1 MTLAVTLDED
11 QKFIAEQQAADI
23 TVDGPLNI
31 VSSNT
36 FVFFAAFDGTRNGA
50 NPADDGSGNSQTT
63 VVRQLYLQ
71 TLPNG
76 VPVGNTGGIYREG
89 ARLRN

>member
-36 FVFFAAFDGTRNGA
+36 FVFFR
-50 NPADDGSGNSQTT
+50 
-63 VVRQLYLQ
+63 
-71 TLPNG
+71 
-76 VPVGNTGGIYREG
+76 GI
-89 ARLRN
+89 